1 MSGGGPSGPQFRQS
15 EDVIVGENCRLNL
28 QASSCFILGPDNRF
42 RRFIFAVVDHRY
54 FERAVLA
61 IIVLNC
67 ITLILATPWIEDQ
80 PGVYI
85 IVDVGEY
92 LFQILFTIE
101 MVLKI
106 IALGFV
112 LHPHSYLRSN
122 WNRIDF
128 VIVILGF
135 VSFFFSSN
143 LSAVRMV
150 RILRPLKTVSKVP
163 ALTNIVVTL
172 AASVPRLR
180 DVLLLLSF
188 VIMIFAVLALQ
199 LFVGVM
205 QQRCYF
211 YPNVSVNGSYRADA
225 ALYPYDPNPC
235 SLNPD
240 SGNLCPLGTHCEVH
254 RDIYFESL
262 KNFDNIGNAVIS
274 VFKIVTM
281 DNWPQDLAR
290 IQNGNGVTYFM
301 FVFPI
306 ILFGSLFAIN
316 LILAIL
322 SSEFD
327 NASQGVKNSVDD
339 DSDRDENAS
348 PTLSRHAS
356 DAQKPVQTAASEE
369 PLAVVVPKSEES
381 DRSCCRQQLV
391 KIVNNDWFVRFM
403 LFVTFVNVV
412 ALALD
417 HHGIEPTFLAVLNWI
432 NFVCTIVFGCEML
445 LKVSALWLE
454 YFKDGFNDFDFVLV
468 LISIP
473 EMVLSGNP
481 SSGGSSFSALRAL
494 RVVRVLK
501 ATKHELLRHLLE
513 TVVKAL
519 ASTAYLFLLML
530 VFLLIFALIGVTFL
544 EHAYPEGSRPNYRN
558 IAEAMAAS
566 FIVVTGENW
575 VDVMKAGMDGSHW
588 TIVFYFLILFCIG
601 NYIILNL
608 FVAILIGSFAH
619 ADDDDAPGDLLED
632 TVAAAKPIAPPQS
645 DHTAADEGGQLQPA
659 GEPPNSSDDAVAQCA
674 SLNIAERPFL
684 TSAVNPFAPVSQQV
698 AGASGPAVSGGGG
711 IVEILRHEGN
721 ETGSLIQC
729 SSLCRSASL
738 LRYHRFDQN
747 HTVAEILMNLFGTKR
762 RKAAASPAA
771 PSLSPAL
778 SVSNNGGDSPTHDLN
793 LTGKSF
799 YIFGPDNKLR
809 IACATIVLHPYFE
822 LFVLLLIVFS
832 CVMLGFDNP
841 TSRENANVRRM
852 LTATDIILTTL
863 FALEAVMQCIAW
875 GVVLEEDA
883 YLKSPWNCLDLFVV
897 VTSIIGF
904 VVPTLQMFRALRT
917 FRLAA
922 RAESLRVVISATF
935 NSLPAIGNVVILL
948 AFGYVVFGILGVQ
961 LFKGAFV
968 SCTDPSITHIKD
980 CVGNFTVNTT
990 EWSRSANGTWSSAL
1004 RQTVVQRAWQ
1014 HAFFNFNHLG
1024 EALKSL
1030 FALGMNDGWSV
1041 ILYQTTDATDY
1052 EHAMERNARAYMGF
1066 YVIIFLVFGC
1076 YFMMNLFIGSLIDN
1090 FSKERDKREGKD

>member
-1 MSGGGPSGPQFRQS
+1 MDPLSLSKDAPPGAFLPDGPTGTEGEEVRWASPRLSLRSAPSHDGMLPEPIALVLEPESRHASNVSRHQKI
-15 EDVIVGENCRLNL
+15 VLVGENCRLNL
-28 QASSCFILGPDNRF
+28 QASSCFFLDPDNRF

-163 ALTNIVVTL
+163 ALTNIVATL

-281 DNWPQDLAR
+281 DNWPTDLAR

-327 NASQGVKNSVDD
+327 NASQGVKNSADE
-339 DSDRDENAS
+339 SDEDGAS
-348 PTLSRHAS
+348 VASSRRTSRAMS
-356 DAQKPVQTAASEE
+356 TTDVQANKVEE
-369 PLAVVVPKSEES
+369 PSTPPNALILLLLK
-381 DRSCCRQQLV
+381 LV
-391 KIVNNDWFVRFM
+391 TNEWFVRFM
-403 LFVTFVNVV
+403 FFVTFVNVV

-417 HHGIEPTFLAVLNWI
+417 HHGIEPTFLTVLNWI
-432 NFVCTIVFGCEML
+432 NFVCTIIFGCEML

-481 SSGGSSFSALRAL
+481 SSGGSSFSALRAF
-494 RVVRVLK
+494 R
-501 ATKHELLRHLLE
+501 LLRIFRVIKASKLKVLRQLLA
-513 TVVKAL
+513 TVLYAL
-519 ASTAYLFLLML
+519 ASTAYLFLFLL
-530 VFLLIFALIGVTFL
+530 LFLLIFALVGTNFL
-544 EHAYPEGSRPNYRN
+544 ERAYRPGQRPNYN
-558 IAEAMAAS
+558 NLAEAMTAS

-588 TIVFYFLILFCIG
+588 TLVFYFLMHYFCIG

-632 TVAAAKPIAPPQS
+632 TVAAAKPIAPPQ
-645 DHTAADEGGQLQPA
+645 ARLQL
-659 GEPPNSSDDAVAQCA
+659 
-674 SLNIAERPFL
+674 
-684 TSAVNPFAPVSQQV
+684 
-698 AGASGPAVSGGGG
+698 
-711 IVEILRHEGN
+711 
-721 ETGSLIQC
+721 
-729 SSLCRSASL
+729 
-738 LRYHRFDQN
+738 
-747 HTVAEILMNLFGTKR
+747 
-762 RKAAASPAA
+762 
-771 PSLSPAL
+771 
-778 SVSNNGGDSPTHDLN
+778 PT
-793 LTGKSF
+793 
-799 YIFGPDNKLR
+799 
-809 IACATIVLHPYFE
+809 
-822 LFVLLLIVFS
+822 
-832 CVMLGFDNP
+832 
-841 TSRENANVRRM
+841 
-852 LTATDIILTTL
+852 
-863 FALEAVMQCIAW
+863 
-875 GVVLEEDA
+875 
-883 YLKSPWNCLDLFVV
+883 
-897 VTSIIGF
+897 
-904 VVPTLQMFRALRT
+904 
-917 FRLAA
+917 
-922 RAESLRVVISATF
+922 
-935 NSLPAIGNVVILL
+935 
-948 AFGYVVFGILGVQ
+948 
-961 LFKGAFV
+961 
-968 SCTDPSITHIKD
+968 
-980 CVGNFTVNTT
+980 
-990 EWSRSANGTWSSAL
+990 
-1004 RQTVVQRAWQ
+1004 
-1014 HAFFNFNHLG
+1014 
-1024 EALKSL
+1024 
-1030 FALGMNDGWSV
+1030 
-1041 ILYQTTDATDY
+1041 
-1052 EHAMERNARAYMGF
+1052 
-1066 YVIIFLVFGC
+1066 
-1076 YFMMNLFIGSLIDN
+1076 
-1090 FSKERDKREGKD
+1090 